1 MIKLTRYDTARYL
14 DSEEMVAAYIAEI
27 LSDGSAREIALSI
40 ETIARARG
48 MTQIAKDVGISREK
62 LYAAVL
68 EEDEPS
74 LLDLRRIIKHIAAT
88 TKSASKRRT
97 TTKSARKV
105 PAVTKSRATRGQ
117 RASKAAVKA

>member
-1 MIKLTRYDTARYL
+1 MIKTTRYDTAEFL
-14 DSEEMVAAYIAEI
+14 DSEEMIAAYITEI
-27 LSDGSAREIALSI
+27 LSDSSAREIALSI

-74 LLDLRRIIKHIAAT
+74 LDDLTRIIKKIVAT
-88 TKSASKRRT
+88 KTSASKRR
-97 TTKSARKV
+97 SAAEAARNV
-105 PAVTKSRATRGQ
+105 PAVSKSRAAPRQ
-117 RASKAAVKA
+117 RTTKTAVKA